1 MTFREL
7 LEKYK
12 DGTLTEEK
20 RLLVE
25 QELEKSEA
33 INDHLADELEKTIG
47 LKKERHYETVEENNV
62 DANGKM
68 AREIKRTVN
77 RRLAEVVGVS
87 VACVIAIILFIQ
99 YIISPFVSSQYYDPT
114 KKTSGQEYNQDLAY
128 DLKAI
133 TEVSMPGYA
142 MDFIYGAEDLGFGE
156 YQLLYRRIDL
166 FTKEEEIIDAKI
178 KKNMRIGTYGKFYP
192 RTYFVFRDFRNDEES
207 DDDYE
212 SALEFIKKLTDED
225 IEHVRKLPQT
235 SYISAWIRFS
245 EDFNMKEL
253 YKIMDEYLNVDFK
266 WIAVRTAEKQGQQL
280 IGFLT
285 GLNDGF
291 DSDAIDEERYPGF
304 HLVDTMMIIP
314 SREPYEDSMAK
325 RYEMHFLSLL
335 QYLSDRKEA
344 TSALVGDT
352 KNYDYKSALKYVEEN
367 GISTYGALVYGEAND
382 LLELY
387 ESGLIMTFDI
397 DNVSPSKF
405 IRNIYN
411 N

>member
-12 DGTLTEEK
+12 DGTLIEEE

-33 INDHLADELEKTIG
+33 INDHFADELVKTIG
-47 LKKERHYETVEENNV
+47 LNKERYYEIVEENNV
-62 DANGKM
+62 DVNGKI
-68 AREIKRTVN
+68 AREIKRIVN
-77 RRLAEVVGVS
+77 RRLAAVVGAS
-87 VACVIAIILFIQ
+87 AAFVIAIILFIQ
-99 YIISPFVSSQYYDPT
+99 YIISPFVSSHYYNPT

-142 MDFIYGAEDLGFGE
+142 MDFIYGAEVLGFGE
-156 YQLLYRRIDL
+156 YKLLYRRIDL

-178 KKNMRIGTYGKFYP
+178 KKNMRVGTHEKFYP

-207 DDDYE
+207 DANYE
-212 SALEFIKKLTDED
+212 SALKFIKRLTDED
-225 IEHVRKLPQT
+225 IEHMRKLPQT

-245 EDFNMKEL
+245 KDLNMKKL
-253 YKIMDEYLNVDFK
+253 YKTMDEYSNVDFK

-280 IGFLT
+280 MGFLT

-291 DSDAIDEERYPGF
+291 DSDAIDEEKYPGF

-325 RYEMHFLSLL
+325 RYEMHFTSLL

-352 KNYDYKSALKYVEEN
+352 KNYDYKSALEYVEEN
-367 GISTYGALVYGEAND
+367 GISTYGALIYGEAND

-387 ESGLIMTFDI
+387 ESGLIKTFDI
-397 DNVSPSKF
+397 DNVLPSKF